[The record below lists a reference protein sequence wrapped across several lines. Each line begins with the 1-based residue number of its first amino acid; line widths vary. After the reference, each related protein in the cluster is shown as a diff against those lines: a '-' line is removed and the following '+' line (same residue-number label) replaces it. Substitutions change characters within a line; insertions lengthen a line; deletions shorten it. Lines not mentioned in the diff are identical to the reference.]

1 MRYVIESEY
10 NMLTKEQ
17 YLNLH
22 DQFYD
27 AFVASSFSSEGYL
40 QYDHYV
46 IGSDRSMGPR
56 WLIFHSMA
64 KDLVREL
71 LNTINGFYTS
81 LIKLDSWN
89 TVLDRCEEDYRN
101 DFIFEII
108 SPFASYNLN
117 YVSIG
122 KQRII
127 YASCMLSHQTLML
140 IDPSIQDSDLVEHTI
155 NINSLNAY
163 SDRYNYIVPLLR
175 ALNQIDNQAFR
186 DITSNYRNL
195 YHHRIPP
202 NFELGLSGFIS
213 RIVNGDGRVS
223 YGLGGR
229 QPLRLGELIPAL
241 YEQHQA
247 SVSTFQVFWNLVE
260 EQVSIWER
268 EAPNTT

>member
-1 MRYVIESEY
+1 
-10 NMLTKEQ
+10 MLTKEQ

-27 AFVASSFSSEGYL
+27 DFVTSSLSSELYL
-40 QYDHYV
+40 QYDNYV
-46 IGSDRSMGPR
+46 IASDRSMGPR

-71 LNTINGFYTS
+71 LNTINGCYTS

-89 TVLDRCEEDYRN
+89 SVLDRCEEDYRN

-122 KQRII
+122 KQRMI
-127 YASCMLSHQTLML
+127 YASCLLSHQTSMF
-140 IDPSIQDSDLVEHTI
+140 IDPSIQDRGHVEHRI

-163 SDRYNYIVPLLR
+163 SDRYNYIEPLLR
-175 ALNQIDNQAFR
+175 ALYQIDNQAFR

-202 NFELGLSGFIS
+202 NFELGLSGFIN
-213 RIVNGDGRVS
+213 RIVNGNGRVS
-223 YGLGGR
+223 YGVTVHG
-229 QPLRLGELIPAL
+229 Q
-241 YEQHQA
+241 
-247 SVSTFQVFWNLVE
+247 
-260 EQVSIWER
+260 
-268 EAPNTT
+268 

>member
-1 MRYVIESEY
+1 
-10 NMLTKEQ
+10 MLNKEQ

-27 AFVASSFSSEGYL
+27 AFVALSFSSEGYL
-40 QYDHYV
+40 QYDQYV
-46 IGSDRSMGPR
+46 IESDRSMGPR

-64 KDLVREL
+64 NDLVREL
-71 LNTINGFYTS
+71 LNTINGFYTN
-81 LIKLDSWN
+81 LRKLDSWN
-89 TVLDRCEEDYRN
+89 TVLDRCEEDCRN
-101 DFIFEII
+101 DLIFEII

-117 YVSIG
+117 YVAIG

-140 IDPSIQDSDLVEHTI
+140 IDPSIQDSDLVEHRI
-155 NINSLNAY
+155 NINSLNSY
-163 SDRYNYIVPLLR
+163 SGRYNYIAPLMT
-175 ALNQIDNQAFR
+175 ALHQVDNQAFR
-186 DITSNYRNL
+186 DSTSNYRNL

-202 NFELGLSGFIS
+202 NFELGLSGFIN

-229 QPLRLGELIPAL
+229 QPLRLGELIPAF
-241 YEQHQA
+241 YEQHQFSISA
-247 SVSTFQVFWNLVE
+247 FQAFWNLVE

-268 EAPNTT
+268 EEPNTT